1 MTGRKHRRRRL
12 EKEHHAALRA
22 GGFAHNADASKPTP
36 SKRAGPP
43 PVGRGRLCNAK
54 TLANALQQICLAGP
68 HCADR
73 LAAALASLKA
83 SPADHHVVVLKDDG
97 MRTFRGV
104 YAVGRGGAC
113 EKIHGRGPAR
123 FAEADVATFLK
134 FNSARRAFVKLPSR
148 SFSLTT
154 DAVMLSASVLPKNKP
169 VLY

>member
-1 MTGRKHRRRRL
+1 MHG
-12 EKEHHAALRA
+12 AAPPYLRE
-22 GGFAHNADASKPTP
+22 DS
-36 SKRAGPP
+36 
-43 PVGRGRLCNAK
+43 
-54 TLANALQQICLAGP
+54 
-68 HCADR
+68 

-97 MRTFRGV
+97 VRTFRGV

>member
-1 MTGRKHRRRRL
+1 MP
-12 EKEHHAALRA
+12 AACCTRARPESFGAHGAVPPYLRE
-22 GGFAHNADASKPTP
+22 AS
-36 SKRAGPP
+36 
-43 PVGRGRLCNAK
+43 
-54 TLANALQQICLAGP
+54 
-68 HCADR
+68 

-97 MRTFRGV
+97 VRTFRGV